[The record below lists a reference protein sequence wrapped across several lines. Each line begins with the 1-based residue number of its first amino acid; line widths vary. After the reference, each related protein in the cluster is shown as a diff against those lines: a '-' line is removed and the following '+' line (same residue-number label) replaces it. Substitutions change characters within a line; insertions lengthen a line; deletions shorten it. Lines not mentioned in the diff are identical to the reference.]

1 MTKFENFTL
10 IENAIPANHP
20 DYAAIMEFCAHEKE
34 LLESKR
40 GSLKKPTA
48 EQEANKVLMQIV
60 LEVLQESTEPLTISE
75 IIDRGGVRLNGIK
88 SNQHMNSLL
97 IKMRTNGEVERVYEK
112 KVAKFQAVGVTPTLE
127 TEPATA
133 E

>member
-10 IENAIPANHP
+10 IENAIPTTHP
-20 DYAAIMEFCAHEKE
+20 DYETIMAFIAHEKE

-48 EQEANKVLMQIV
+48 EQEANKVLIK
-60 LEVLQESTEPLTISE
+60 EVLAVMREANKAMTISE
-75 IIDRGGVRLNGIK
+75 ILAYGGERLAGIK

-97 IKMRTNGEVERVYEK
+97 IKMRASGDIERIYDK
-112 KVAKFQAVGVTPTLE
+112 KTAKFQVAGTSPAEPE
-127 TEPATA
+127 TEPA